1 MALAAPQRQPD
12 PRIRVMVVDDSAV
25 IRGLVTRWL
34 EAETQ
39 FEVVGSCVDGMDAVR
54 RAPDIKP
61 DVIILDIEM
70 PRMDGLT
77 ALPKLLDAAPGARI
91 IMASTLTQRGAEVTI
106 KALSLGAMDYI
117 AKPDAGRLAAAAD
130 YKRLLI
136 DKLIALGL
144 PRARSRAAE
153 AARAPATSAAAPQR
167 APAPAPVAPPRPP
180 IRLAR
185 AVAQRPE
192 LLVIGSST
200 GGPQALREV
209 VCGLAGKVQVPILI
223 VQHMP
228 AMFTT
233 ILAEHLAKASRADVR
248 EAKDGDALTP
258 GAFLIAPGD
267 HHMVI
272 EERAGRR
279 IVTLNQSPPINFCR
293 PAVDPLFQSAAKVVG
308 ARVLGCV
315 LTGMG
320 SDGRTGSDAIVKTG
334 GAVIVQDEPTSIV
347 WGMPGAVAN
356 AGLAAAIRPL
366 RDIAPAILDV
376 LKGNA
381 P

>member
-1 MALAAPQRQPD
+1 M
-12 PRIRVMVVDDSAV
+12 IVDDSAV
-25 IRGLVTRWL
+25 IRGLVSRWL
-34 EAETQ
+34 EAEPQ
-39 FEVVGSCVDGMDAVR
+39 FDVVGSCVDGMDAVK
-54 RAPDIKP
+54 RAPDLKP
-61 DVIILDIEM
+61 DVIVLDIEM

-117 AKPDAGRLAAAAD
+117 AKPDAGRLAGAAD
-130 YKRLLI
+130 YKRMLI
-136 DKLIALGL
+136 DKLVALGL
-144 PRARSRAAE
+144 PRARSRFASGPAAS
-153 AARAPATSAAAPQR
+153 APGAASPARAASPAAAT
-167 APAPAPVAPPRPP
+167 ARPP

-185 AVAQRPE
+185 SLAQRPD

-209 VCGLAGKVQVPILI
+209 VCGLAGKIAVPVLI

-228 AMFTT
+228 AMFTA
-233 ILAEHLAKASRADVR
+233 ILAEHLTKASRVDVR
-248 EAKDGDALTP
+248 EARDGDTLAP
-258 GAFLIAPGD
+258 GVVLIAPGD
-267 HHMVI
+267 HHMVL

-279 IVTLNQSPPINFCR
+279 FVTLNQSPPINFCR
-293 PAVDPLFQSAAKVVG
+293 PAVDPLFESAARVTRG
-308 ARVLGCV
+308 RVLGCV

-320 SDGRTGSDAIVKTG
+320 SDGRNGADAIVRAG
-334 GAVIVQDEPTSIV
+334 GAVIVQDEPTSVV

-356 AGLAAAIRPL
+356 AGLAAAIKPL
-366 RDIAPAILDV
+366 RDIAPALLDT

>member
-1 MALAAPQRQPD
+1 MALTAPQRQPD
-12 PRIRVMVVDDSAV
+12 PRIRVMIVDDSAV
-25 IRGLVTRWL
+25 IRGLVSRWL
-34 EAETQ
+34 EAEPQ
-39 FEVVGSCVDGMDAVR
+39 FEVVGSCIDGMDAVK
-54 RAPDIKP
+54 RAPDMRP
-61 DVIILDIEM
+61 DVIVLDIEM

-77 ALPKLLDAAPGARI
+77 ALPKLLEAAPGARI

-106 KALSLGAMDYI
+106 KALSLGAKDFL
-117 AKPDAGRLAAAAD
+117 AKPDARKLAGAAD

-136 DKLIALGL
+136 EKLTGLGL
-144 PRARSRAAE
+144 PRARSRTAQGASAPASGPAN
-153 AARAPATSAAAPQR
+153 AARSP
-167 APAPAPVAPPRPP
+167 APAPARPP

-209 VCGLAGKVQVPILI
+209 VCGLAGKVAVPVLI

-228 AMFTT
+228 AMFTA
-233 ILAEHLAKASRADVR
+233 ILAEHLAKASRAEVR

-258 GAFLIAPGD
+258 GVFLVAPGD
-267 HHMVI
+267 HHMVV
-272 EERAGRR
+272 EDRNGRR
-279 IVTLNQSPPINFCR
+279 TIRLNQSPPINFCR
-293 PAVDPLFQSAAKVVG
+293 PAVDPLFQTAAQATG
-308 ARVLGCV
+308 GRILGCV

-320 SDGRTGSDAIVKTG
+320 SDGRNGSDAIVKAG

-347 WGMPGAVAN
+347 WGMPGSVAN
-356 AGLAAAIRPL
+356 AGLAASIKPL
-366 RDIAPAILDV
+366 REIAPALLDV
-376 LKGNA
+376 LKGNT

>member
-1 MALAAPQRQPD
+1 MALTAPQRQPD
-12 PRIRVMVVDDSAV
+12 PRIRVMIVDDSAV
-25 IRGLVTRWL
+25 IRGLVSRWL
-34 EAETQ
+34 EAEPQ
-39 FEVVGSCVDGMDAVR
+39 FEVVGSCIDGMDAVK
-54 RAPDIKP
+54 RAPDMRP
-61 DVIILDIEM
+61 DVIVLDIEM

-77 ALPKLLDAAPGARI
+77 ALPKLLEAAPGARI

-117 AKPDAGRLAAAAD
+117 AKPDAGKLAGAAD

-136 DKLIALGL
+136 EKLTGLGL
-144 PRARSRAAE
+144 PRARSRTAQGASAPASGPAN
-153 AARAPATSAAAPQR
+153 AARSP
-167 APAPAPVAPPRPP
+167 APAPARPP

-209 VCGLAGKVQVPILI
+209 VCGLAGKVAVPVLI

-228 AMFTT
+228 AMFTA
-233 ILAEHLAKASRADVR
+233 ILAEHLAQRILGEES
-248 EAKDGDALTP
+248 AL
-258 GAFLIAPGD
+258 A
-267 HHMVI
+267 
-272 EERAGRR
+272 
-279 IVTLNQSPPINFCR
+279 
-293 PAVDPLFQSAAKVVG
+293 LFQTAAQATG
-308 ARVLGCV
+308 GRILGCV

-320 SDGRTGSDAIVKTG
+320 SDGRNGSDAIVKAG

-347 WGMPGAVAN
+347 WGMPGSVAN
-356 AGLAAAIRPL
+356 AGLAASIKPL
-366 RDIAPAILDV
+366 REIAPALLDV
-376 LKGNA
+376 LKGNT

>member
-1 MALAAPQRQPD
+1 VALTAPLRQPD
-12 PRIRVMVVDDSAV
+12 PKIRVMVVDDSAV
-25 IRGLVTRWL
+25 IRGLVSRWL
-34 EAETQ
+34 EAEPQ
-39 FEVVGSCVDGMDAVR
+39 FEVVGSCVDGMDAVK
-54 RAPDIKP
+54 RAPDMRP
-61 DVIILDIEM
+61 DVIVLDIEM

-117 AKPDAGRLAAAAD
+117 AKPDAGKLAGAAD

-136 DKLIALGL
+136 DKLAALGM

-153 AARAPATSAAAPQR
+153 TGRAPVVAAPQR
-167 APAPAPVAPPRPP
+167 AAAPVPAAPRPP

-209 VCGLAGKVQVPILI
+209 VCGLAGKVQTPVLI

-228 AMFTT
+228 AMFTA
-233 ILAEHLAKASRADVR
+233 ILADHLAKASRADVR
-248 EAKDGDALTP
+248 EAKDGDVLAP

-279 IVTLNQSPPINFCR
+279 FVTLNQSPPINFCR
-293 PAVDPLFQSAAKVVG
+293 PAVDPLFQSAARITG
-308 ARVLGCV
+308 GRVLGCV

-320 SDGRTGSDAIVKTG
+320 SDGRSGADAIVKAG

-356 AGLAAAIRPL
+356 AGLAASIKPL
-366 RDIAPAILDV
+366 RDIAPALLDI